1 MQSTINRRL
10 FLKGSAFAA
19 AAIGFPSLIPS
30 TAFGANDRI
39 AVGCI
44 GVGGMGTGDMKSF
57 LALDGA
63 CRVVAVC
70 DVQRDRRE
78 RAKDLVDTK
87 YGDTGCAMI
96 SDFRDLIARKDI
108 DAVVI
113 AAQDLYRTNY
123 YDCIFNLF
131 TSFGYFSNERDNYQT
146 INAVCKNLKAG
157 GFFVLDF
164 FNSNRVLEC
173 LVKQEE
179 RVIEGISFQI
189 SKKLEDGFIVKQI
202 AFKDKGQE
210 YFFEERVK
218 ALQLSDFEKY
228 FASNKLKIVHLRG
241 NYHLDQFDEK
251 KSERLIL
258 IAQKINS

>member
-1 MQSTINRRL
+1 MQTNKKQLWFKEWFNSPYYHLLYKDRDHREAEL
-10 FLKGSAFAA
+10 FIDNLLALLQPASAAKMLDLACGKGRHSIYLNKKGYDVTGLDLSEESISSAAEFE
-19 AAIGFPSLIPS
+19 
-30 TAFGANDRI
+30 NDRLHFY
-39 AVGCI
+39 VH
-44 GVGGMGTGDMKSF
+44 DM
-57 LALDGA
+57 
-63 CRVVAVC
+63 
-70 DVQRDRRE
+70 
-78 RAKDLVDTK
+78 
-87 YGDTGCAMI
+87 
-96 SDFRDLIARKDI
+96 RKI
-108 DAVVI
+108 
-113 AAQDLYRTNY
+113 YRTNY
-123 YDCIFNLF
+123 YDCVFNLF

-164 FNSNRVLEC
+164 FNSNRVIEC

-179 RVIEGISFQI
+179 RVIEGLRFQI
-189 SKKLEDGFIVKQI
+189 SKKLENGFIVKQI
-202 AFKDKGQE
+202 AFTDNGQE